1 MQHCGTCL
9 VATDAQC
16 GHQKTSAA
24 LSRILSSSGINF
36 CKPVAGNSI
45 PRFFRVPWRNLGLAL
60 GKRCD
65 SIAENRQSASAR
77 LAPKLPES
85 RKRHAGN
92 ERCHGNECPR
102 PCWGWECR
110 DGGNSWEPFPAARG
124 AGTGSLRT
132 LGFCAAVPRS
142 SCPAADGEGSG
153 VPATAR
159 AQLHSHT
166 RLAAGSPSGGP
177 VSHTGSRDSVTPRC
191 SASSKQETKCRICSH
206 QLPSDRAECVDVTPI
221 LQPSRACH
229 IRL

>member
-24 LSRILSSSGINF
+24 LSHILSSSGINF

-65 SIAENRQSASAR
+65 SIAENRRSASAR

-92 ERCHGNECPR
+92 ERCHGNARGRAGVGSAGMVGTAGSLFQQPGVRGRGRSERSDFVQRCRGAPAPQPTGRGAVCRPR
-102 PCWGWECR
+102 RGLSFTLTHVWLLAVP
-110 DGGNSWEPFPAARG
+110 PAA
-124 AGTGSLRT
+124 
-132 LGFCAAVPRS
+132 
-142 SCPAADGEGSG
+142 
-153 VPATAR
+153 
-159 AQLHSHT
+159 Q
-166 RLAAGSPSGGP
+166 
-177 VSHTGSRDSVTPRC
+177 
-191 SASSKQETKCRICSH
+191 
-206 QLPSDRAECVDVTPI
+206 
-221 LQPSRACH
+221 
-229 IRL
+229 